1 MANTLREN
9 VLLTTSVTQKQPLS
23 VSGIITALLLSNVK

>member
-9 VLLTTSVTQKQPLS
+9 VLLTTSVTQKATS
-23 VSGIITALLLSNVK
+23 VSGSYCSDLLVK